1 LREVLK
7 FYKELN
13 SEIIELILLIYTAL
27 AGSNVGYEEMKS
39 FPTQTL
45 LKSLQQFFNE
55 NIDER
60 SSSITS
66 IVSKMI

>member
-1 LREVLK
+1 
-7 FYKELN
+7 
-13 SEIIELILLIYTAL
+13 
-27 AGSNVGYEEMKS
+27 
-39 FPTQTL
+39 

-66 IVSKMI
+66 IVSKMIWGFDVYFCVCCNILITTSIVL